1 MIQHKTGA
9 MGRLAVTM
17 VAMACLLV
25 AGCNKPDAESVEQA
39 AAATIPKPPP
49 VMPEGGPYTL
59 RFFSAVSGELVT
71 VKKPAD
77 VPEGA
82 RLQVLVTYEDPALQG
97 PWVYVADLSGKADPA
112 KGYAVTSVDRA
123 ELESQVAAAKP
134 APTAAAPGAESA
146 AGSAPQ
152 AAGAATTDND
162 VIIYRTTWCGYCKK
176 AAEYLKLKGVPFV
189 EKDLERDPGARADM
203 LARAQKAGVPAS
215 QLQGVPIM
223 AVKGK
228 VFPGFDRGAIDRAL
242 AGR

>member
-1 MIQHKTGA
+1 MIPHKISA
-9 MGRLAVTM
+9 LGRLAATV
-17 VAMACLLV
+17 VAVASLMAG
-25 AGCNKPDAESVEQA
+25 GCNKPDAESAEQA
-39 AAATIPKPPP
+39 SAATIPAPPP
-49 VMPEGGPYTL
+49 VMPDGGPYTL

-82 RLQVLVTYEDPALQG
+82 RKQVLVTYEDPALQG
-97 PWVYVADLSGKADPA
+97 PWVYVADLSGSADAA

-134 APTAAAPGAESA
+134 TPAPAGTGTAAA
-146 AGSAPQ
+146 AGTAPQ
-152 AAGAATTDND
+152 TAGAAATDND
-162 VIIYRTTWCGYCKK
+162 VIIYRTSWCGYCKK

-189 EKDLERDPGARADM
+189 EKDLERDPGARSDM
-203 LARAQKAGVPAS
+203 LARAQKAGVPQS